1 MKQEQVE
8 KLFQWVDNTATIV
21 SEDMNI
27 TYLEAIAE
35 TMDVLFNGK
44 PFEDMSETLQTYL
57 NNELLKVKKEEYEKE
72 EVRKAI
78 QLAILKGMKGAT
90 QQQHL
95 ITPDSVAMFMGYIAS
110 KLFEE
115 REELKL
121 FDPASGSGNLMTSV
135 MNQLEMPL
143 TAYASE
149 VDPTLIQL
157 AVANANLQE
166 NEIEFFHQDSLAP
179 FLMEPVDFVLA
190 DLPVGYYPDDVQAAR
205 YKLKAEEG
213 LSYAHHLFIEQGLN
227 YTKEGG
233 FLMFIVPN
241 FLFDSEQSKA
251 LNTFLREHAHI
262 VGMLQLSDSL
272 FKDEKHGKSILILQ
286 KKGEGTKS
294 PKQALLA
301 KLPSFKNP
309 NGMADILAQM
319 NQWFDDYKRNAI
331 VRK

>member
-8 KLFQWVDNTATIV
+8 RLFQWVDDTATLI
-21 SEDMNI
+21 SEEVNI

-44 PFEDMSETLQTYL
+44 PFDDMSDSLQTYL
-57 NNELLKVKKEEYEKE
+57 TNELLKVNKEEFEKE
-72 EVRKAI
+72 EIRKAV

-95 ITPDSVAMFMGYIAS
+95 ITPDSVAMFMGYLAS
-110 KLFEE
+110 KLFEGT
-115 REELKL
+115 EELKM
-121 FDPASGSGNLMTSV
+121 FDPASGSGNLITSV
-135 MNQLEMPL
+135 MNQLDMSL
-143 TAYASE
+143 TSYASE

-157 AVANANLQE
+157 AVANANLQK
-166 NEIEFFHQDSLAP
+166 NKIEFFHQDSLAP

-205 YKLKAEEG
+205 YELKAEEG
-213 LSYAHHLFIEQGLN
+213 LSYAHHLFIEQGLK
-227 YTKEGG
+227 YTKDGG
-233 FLMFIVPN
+233 YLMFIVPN
-241 FLFDSEQSKA
+241 FLFDSDQSKA
-251 LNTFLREHAHI
+251 LNAYLREHAHI
-262 VGMLQLSDSL
+262 VGMLQLSDSM

-286 KKGEGTKS
+286 KKGAETKA

-319 NQWFDDYKRNAI
+319 NDWFDEYKRTQL
-331 VRK
+331 

>member
-8 KLFQWVDNTATIV
+8 KLFQWVDETATTI

-35 TMDVLFNGK
+35 TMDVLFNGQ
-44 PFEDMSETLQTYL
+44 PFDDMSEGLQTHL
-57 NNELLKVKKEEYEKE
+57 TNELLKMKKEEFEKE
-72 EVRKAI
+72 EIRKAT
-78 QLAILKGMKGAT
+78 QLTILKGMKGAT

-95 ITPDSVAMFMGYIAS
+95 ITPDSVAMFMGYLAS
-110 KLFEE
+110 KLFEDQK
-115 REELKL
+115 ELKL
-121 FDPASGSGNLMTSV
+121 FDPASGSGNLITSV
-135 MNQLEMPL
+135 MNQLEMDL

-157 AVANANLQE
+157 AVANANLQK

-190 DLPVGYYPDDVQAAR
+190 DLPVGYYPDDVQASR
-205 YKLKAEEG
+205 YKLKAGDG

-233 FLMFIVPN
+233 YLMFIVPN
-241 FLFDSEQSKA
+241 FLFDSDQSKA
-251 LNTFLREHAHI
+251 LNSFLREEAHI

-286 KKGEGTKS
+286 KKGNGAEA

-309 NGMADILAQM
+309 DAMSDILGQM
-319 NQWFDDYKRNAI
+319 NQWFDDYKA
-331 VRK
+331 KQL

>member
-8 KLFQWVDNTATIV
+8 KLFQWVDETADTI
-21 SEDMNI
+21 SKDMNI

-35 TMDVLFNGK
+35 TLDILFNGQ
-44 PFEDMSETLQTYL
+44 PFKDMSKELQTKL
-57 NNELLKVKKEEYEKE
+57 TNELTKINKDDFEKE
-72 EVRKAI
+72 EIRKAV

-95 ITPDSVAMFMGYIAS
+95 ITPDSVAMFMGYLAS
-110 KLFEE
+110 KLFDNEE
-115 REELKL
+115 NLKL
-121 FDPASGSGNLMTSV
+121 FDPASGSGNLITSV

-157 AVANANLQE
+157 AVTNANLQK
-166 NEIEFFHQDSLAP
+166 NNIEFFHQDSLQP

-190 DLPVGYYPDDVQAAR
+190 DLPVGYYPDDVQASR
-205 YKLKAEEG
+205 YQLKAEEG
-213 LSYAHHLFIEQGLN
+213 HSYAHHLFIEQGLN

-233 FLMFIVPN
+233 YLMFIVPN
-241 FLFDSEQSKA
+241 FLFESDQSRE
-251 LNTFLREHAHI
+251 LNTFLRENAHI

-272 FKDEKHGKSILILQ
+272 FKNEKHGKSILILQ
-286 KKGEGTKS
+286 KKGPETKP
-294 PKQALLA
+294 PKQALLV

-309 NGMADILAQM
+309 NAMGDILGQM
-319 NQWFDDYKRNAI
+319 NQWFDEYKTAQL
-331 VRK
+331 

>member
-8 KLFQWVDNTATIV
+8 KLFQWIDDTATLI
-21 SEDMNI
+21 SEEMNI

-44 PFEDMSETLQTYL
+44 PFDDMSDSLQTHL
-57 NNELLKVKKEEYEKE
+57 TNELLKVNKEEFKKEEI
-72 EVRKAI
+72 RKAV

-95 ITPDSVAMFMGYIAS
+95 ITPDSVAMFMGYLAS
-110 KLFEE
+110 KLFEGT
-115 REELKL
+115 EELKL
-121 FDPASGSGNLMTSV
+121 FDPASGSGNLITSV
-135 MNQLEMPL
+135 MNQLDMSL
-143 TAYASE
+143 TSYASE
-149 VDPTLIQL
+149 VDSTLIQL
-157 AVANANLQE
+157 AVANANLQK
-166 NEIEFFHQDSLAP
+166 NKIEFFHQDSLAP

-205 YKLKAEEG
+205 YELKAEEG
-213 LSYAHHLFIEQGLN
+213 LSYSHHLFIEQGLN

-233 FLMFIVPN
+233 YLMFIVPN
-241 FLFDSEQSKA
+241 FLFDSDQSKA
-251 LNTFLREHAHI
+251 LNAYLREHAHI

-286 KKGEGTKS
+286 KKGAETKA

-309 NGMADILAQM
+309 SAMADILAQM
-319 NQWFDDYKRNAI
+319 NEWFDEYKRTQL
-331 VRK
+331 

>member
-1 MKQEQVE
+1 MIMKQEQVE
-8 KLFQWVDNTATIV
+8 KLFQWIDDTATLI
-21 SEDMNI
+21 SEEMNI

-44 PFEDMSETLQTYL
+44 PFEDMGDSLQTHL
-57 NNELLKVKKEEYEKE
+57 TNELLKVNKDEFEKE
-72 EVRKAI
+72 EIRKAV

-95 ITPDSVAMFMGYIAS
+95 ITPDSVAMFMGYLAS
-110 KLFEE
+110 KLLEGT
-115 REELKL
+115 EELKL
-121 FDPASGSGNLMTSV
+121 FDPASGSGNLITSV
-135 MNQLEMPL
+135 MNQLDMSL
-143 TAYASE
+143 TSYASE
-149 VDPTLIQL
+149 VDATLIQL
-157 AVANANLQE
+157 AVANANLQK
-166 NEIEFFHQDSLAP
+166 NKIEFFHQDSLAP

-205 YKLKAEEG
+205 YELKAEEG

-233 FLMFIVPN
+233 YLMFIVPN
-241 FLFDSEQSKA
+241 FLFDSDQSKA
-251 LNTFLREHAHI
+251 LNAYLRDHAHI
-262 VGMLQLSDSL
+262 VGMLQLADSL

-286 KKGEGTKS
+286 KKGPETKA

-309 NGMADILAQM
+309 SGMADILSQM
-319 NQWFDDYKRNAI
+319 NKWFEEYKRT
-331 VRK
+331 

>member
-1 MKQEQVE
+1 MKQERVE
-8 KLFQWVDNTATIV
+8 KLFQWIDDTSTVI
-21 SEDMNI
+21 SEDLNI

-35 TMDVLFNGK
+35 TMDVLFNGQ
-44 PFEDMSETLQTYL
+44 PFADMGDSLQTFL
-57 NNELLKVKKEEYEKE
+57 TNELVKVKKEEFEKE
-72 EVRKAI
+72 EIRKAV

-95 ITPDSVAMFMGYIAS
+95 ITPDSVAMFMGYLAS
-110 KLFEE
+110 KLFEGKE
-115 REELKL
+115 SLKL
-121 FDPASGSGNLMTSV
+121 FDPASGSGNLITSV
-135 MNQLEMPL
+135 MNQLDMSL
-143 TAYASE
+143 QAYASE

-157 AVANANLQE
+157 AVANANLQK

-190 DLPVGYYPDDVQAAR
+190 DLPVGYYPDDAQAAR
-205 YKLKAEEG
+205 YKLKADEG

-241 FLFDSEQSKA
+241 FLFESEQSKA
-251 LNTFLREHAHI
+251 LNAFLREHAHI

-286 KKGEGTKS
+286 KKGQETKA

-309 NGMADILAQM
+309 NGMADILTQM
-319 NQWFDDYKRNAI
+319 NQWFDEYKRTQL
-331 VRK
+331 